1 MRFGP
6 CQTHNGAIRI
16 VKDRLGLSSTRF
28 GRTMN
33 ACQFFSVLC
42 LNPILYRG
50 SKPLP
55 EAQIVGRKLLDCE
68 MCLNRSRPR
77 LTLASHV
84 LRYLR
89 N

>member
-6 CQTHNGAIRI
+6 CKAHNGAIRI
-16 VKDRLGLSSTRF
+16 VKDRLGLKSTRF

-33 ACQFFSVLC
+33 AFQVFSVLC

-50 SKPLP
+50 LKPWR
-55 EAQIVGRKLLDCE
+55 EAPTVGRKLLDCE